1 MQRRSR
7 RRRLRTCF
15 KLRQLLL
22 LVLPLLQLFSV
33 AYFLGSLHLG
43 IYLHLH
49 WPPVRKLLLPAT
61 AAVVHFILQI
71 VCRNL
76 CLVLAASVASQ
87 IYELSYTYEHIY
99 IHTYIYIGRYFNF
112 STRVRKSKRFSPS
125 LCCVCMMHD
134 YVNRHF
140 YTPTTVF
147 VPHYKV
153 DVFPFFAAICSSYCS
168 CCYFLFFFLLL
179 STL

>member
-1 MQRRSR
+1 M
-7 RRRLRTCF
+7 LVV
-15 KLRQLLL
+15 LL

-87 IYELSYTYEHIY
+87 IYELSYTYEY
-99 IHTYIYIGRYFNF
+99 IYIYIGIY
-112 STRVRKSKRFSPS
+112 
-125 LCCVCMMHD
+125 
-134 YVNRHF
+134 
-140 YTPTTVF
+140 
-147 VPHYKV
+147 
-153 DVFPFFAAICSSYCS
+153 I
-168 CCYFLFFFLLL
+168 
-179 STL
+179 